1 MQRILEYTGPFR
13 IGQRIQ
19 ITPEVNS
26 QIIHI
31 GIQVPYKWAIAIPET
46 NMNPDDIVPVSFVPD
61 SWKQIEAPKPDISI
75 NRKEYCISPAGI
87 LEFDEMEMIEAT
99 IQILKDLPKE
109 SIIDIVLYERTME

>member
-1 MQRILEYTGPFR
+1 MILFQYHLYLTLGD
-13 IGQRIQ
+13 
-19 ITPEVNS
+19 
-26 QIIHI
+26 
-31 GIQVPYKWAIAIPET
+31 KL
-46 NMNPDDIVPVSFVPD
+46 
-61 SWKQIEAPKPDISI
+61 KPDISI

>member
-13 IGQRIQ
+13 IGQRIE

-46 NMNPDDIVPVSFVPD
+46 NMNPD
-61 SWKQIEAPKPDISI
+61 
-75 NRKEYCISPAGI
+75 
-87 LEFDEMEMIEAT
+87 EMEMIEAT